1 MARLGDEARV
11 LGVGD
16 RLKSKKEVVELD
28 AMDRTFVLFRVFG
41 AHEEFAGRNQHQL
54 GSRIGHHAMPKRI
67 AQLFCDTLLPMKFEA
82 FALERSQSIWEN
94 QVAWNIAESGVHPLR
109 VSELADSQALRDA
122 LLEQELGYPQTNGTV
137 ELRGAIAALYAN
149 ATIDHVQVTNG
160 GSEANCIVLMRLV
173 ETGDEIVAMSP
184 NYLQLAGLAR
194 ALGATVKP
202 WRARLPRPAADAR
215 YTWDL
220 DELREL
226 VTANTRAICVC
237 NPNNPTGARLDEAT
251 LDAVCRIA
259 SSVGAWVID
268 DEIYRGAERLA
279 DDTATVWD
287 CGYERAIVTSG
298 LSKAYGLPGLRIGWT
313 VAPPDLVAELWGVHD
328 YTTIAPGAINDRLA
342 RTALDRGKRELLL
355 ARTRMIVRSNYQ
367 IVKAWL
373 ERQDG
378 LSHVPSE
385 AGAIVLVRHAHPLRS
400 SDLAERMR
408 VERGVLVAA
417 GDHFGIDGHLRIGFG
432 SDPEY
437 LANALDVMSEFL
449 RMIHAS

>member
-1 MARLGDEARV
+1 
-11 LGVGD
+11 
-16 RLKSKKEVVELD
+16 
-28 AMDRTFVLFRVFG
+28 
-41 AHEEFAGRNQHQL
+41 
-54 GSRIGHHAMPKRI
+54 
-67 AQLFCDTLLPMKFEA
+67 
-82 FALERSQSIWEN
+82 
-94 QVAWNIAESGVHPLR
+94 
-109 VSELADSQALRDA
+109 
-122 LLEQELGYPQTNGTV
+122 
-137 ELRGAIAALYAN
+137 
-149 ATIDHVQVTNG
+149 
-160 GSEANCIVLMRLV
+160 
-173 ETGDEIVAMSP
+173 
-184 NYLQLAGLAR
+184 
-194 ALGATVKP
+194 
-202 WRARLPRPAADAR
+202 
-215 YTWDL
+215 
-220 DELREL
+220 
-226 VTANTRAICVC
+226 
-237 NPNNPTGARLDEAT
+237 
-251 LDAVCRIA
+251 
-259 SSVGAWVID
+259 
-268 DEIYRGAERLA
+268 
-279 DDTATVWD
+279 VWD